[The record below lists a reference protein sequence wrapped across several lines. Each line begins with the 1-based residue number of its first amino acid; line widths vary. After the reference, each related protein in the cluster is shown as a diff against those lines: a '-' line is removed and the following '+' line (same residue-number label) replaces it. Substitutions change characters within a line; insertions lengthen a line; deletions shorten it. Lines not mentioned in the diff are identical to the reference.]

1 MGQSD
6 EPNPMEIVTL
16 ELQLPKTYWHME
28 REEQNN
34 E

>member
-16 ELQLPKTYWHME
+16 ELQLLKTYWHME
-28 REEQNN
+28 REEQKQ
-34 E
+34 